1 MYCGGNKENSQSPES
16 LQKKH
21 LKILDIMFLE
31 FKTLF
36 STSNIIS
43 LLSRLRCNWF
53 LTE

>member
-16 LQKKH
+16 LQIKH
-21 LKILDIMFLE
+21 LKVLDMFLE

-43 LLSRLRCNWF
+43 LLRRLRYNWF